1 MWSETLDKTVI
12 TDNWQIFSKKLFQHF
27 IYHKKIL
34 KVTKFQFK
42 IVCRSR
48 VLDKNIFEPSKL
60 IWIFFQ
66 SPGSITC
73 LLYDVYLHRK
83 KQKKLMIRRSSS
95 ADGWKDEQS
104 QIYRTLLS
112 GWVSNLFLHHGDV
125 IDFQLQ
131 YVLVRLGVES
141 FVSQCLWYKQKLQS
155 EGKHQF
161 GEKPTKMTTK

>member
-1 MWSETLDKTVI
+1 MFAVQEFSTKIFLSPPSSSEFFFKTRDPSLAYFMMS
-12 TDNWQIFSKKLFQHF
+12 TF
-27 IYHKKIL
+27 I
-34 KVTKFQFK
+34 
-42 IVCRSR
+42 
-48 VLDKNIFEPSKL
+48 E
-60 IWIFFQ
+60 
-66 SPGSITC
+66 
-73 LLYDVYLHRK
+73 K

-131 YVLVRLGVES
+131 YVLERLGVES

-155 EGKHQF
+155 ERKHQF
-161 GEKPTKMTTK
+161 GEKATKMTTK